1 MEYEDPLL
9 DRHFVSGHLKSLV
22 LIACGL
28 GLWLFLGLADQ
39 VLDGDT
45 QWWDERIL
53 MSMRTPGFASDPLGP
68 TWVEELFRDFT
79 ALGGVGVLSLL
90 SLASI
95 GYLWLLRMKRVA
107 LFVLVAIVAGLAL
120 SLVLKAVFDRPRPDL
135 ISYGAMT
142 YTASFPSGHSM
153 LSALVYL
160 SGGAILAAAHRHRKV
175 RLYIIS
181 CSVLLTTLVGLSR
194 IYLGVHWPSDVLA
207 GWAMGISWAA
217 FCWLVAIRL
226 QYRGILEGVD
236 VPRRFSRRN
245 LSK

>member
-1 MEYEDPLL
+1 MNPRRKKAISL
-9 DRHFVSGHLKSLV
+9 DRRFAEGHLTSIA
-22 LIACGL
+22 LIVCGI
-28 GLWLFLGLADQ
+28 GLWLFLGIADE

-53 MSMRTPGFASDPLGP
+53 MSMRTPGFAGDPVGP

-95 GYLWLLRMKRVA
+95 GYLWLMKMKRVA
-107 LFVLVAIVAGLAL
+107 LFVLLAIGTGLLIA
-120 SLVLKAVFDRPRPDL
+120 LVLKAVFDRPRPDL
-135 ISYGAMT
+135 ISYGAMV

-160 SGGAILAAAHRHRKV
+160 TGGAILAAAHHR
-175 RLYIIS
+175 RRTRFYIIMWA
-181 CSVLLTTLVGLSR
+181 VLLTILVGLSR

-207 GWAMGISWAA
+207 GWAIGASWAA
-217 FCWLVAIRL
+217 TCWLVASWL
-226 QYRGILEGVD
+226 QQRGDFEEEDD
-236 VPRRFSRRN
+236 VPW
-245 LSK
+245 